1 MLKQKE
7 FESIKKE
14 IDSYNEEREKIIQK
28 AHKIIQT
35 SKKIIYS
42 LIKGDTQESQ
52 IKEIKAQVKDL
63 KKTKGALEFPSI
75 YKVALQEYVEA
86 IAFYIFIKE
95 KRLITLKET
104 EVGIEEYLLGICDLT
119 GELIRKAVKS
129 VIDENYKE
137 VYLIQEF
144 IDLIYRQFL
153 NFNFANGEL
162 RKKSDS
168 IKWNLNKIENIIY
181 ELKLRKLGEKNG
193 V

>member
-168 IKWNLNKIENIIY
+168 IKWNLNKLEDLMLS
-181 ELKLRKLGEKNG
+181 LKLK
-193 V
+193 